1 MRCWAQSVG
10 EVSMRAILEY
20 AEMKVSQ
27 AFN

>member
-1 MRCWAQSVG
+1 MRCCAQSVG
-10 EVSMRAILEY
+10 EVSMRAILGF